1 MNGATVVEDCPVN
14 RILVG
19 KDTGKVEGVD
29 TAKGTVRGR
38 EKKGGEGG
46 RDREGSRRK
55 ELERGP
61 LNNYS
66 LST

>member
-38 EKKGGEGG
+38 EKKGEIE
-46 RDREGSRRK
+46 RDREEK
-55 ELERGP
+55 
-61 LNNYS
+61 N
-66 LST
+66 